1 MKIKV
6 NFLPAELS
14 REVDLAIVVDVL
26 RATSTIVTALH
37 AGASRVLPVETAERA
52 FAMKQREPWVL
63 LAGESGGHMI
73 PGFDLGN
80 SPLDFKEKL
89 VRGRE
94 IVMKTTNGTS
104 AALHSKG
111 ARKIVAA
118 SFLNLARV
126 IEEIK
131 KESGSVVIQCAGSGG
146 AFSMEDVL
154 LAGAAASAFEDRLLD
169 DASRA
174 AVFLFRSAKLPLD
187 QFLIDNC
194 DHAKKLFSIGYFED
208 VVFCAKINMYDLL
221 PVWRENGFVRG

>member
-1 MKIKV
+1 M
-6 NFLPAELS
+6 
-14 REVDLAIVVDVL
+14 
-26 RATSTIVTALH
+26 
-37 AGASRVLPVETAERA
+37 
-52 FAMKQREPWVL
+52 
-63 LAGESGGHMI
+63 AGESGGHMI